1 MSGEN
6 WDAEGVDTA
15 VNPGVNDIVDP
26 AKGERTGDPAIDDA
40 LDEGEGEDED
50 NNERTRKTH
59 KTIKDAADDLDDED
73 RESGDKMR
81 NGTELS
87 SANGSP
93 SGYSPTQQM
102 PLSQTPQTQT
112 PQVQS
117 PQMTMPQVQSP
128 QMPRISSD
136 QLNKLV
142 SNYSPKTSS
151 SGDMDKMSR
160 SSDSG
165 VSGSDKISVGDVEYK
180 MKEGP
185 PLTRGQFD
193 KVLEE
198 AMDRV
203 GIPEDRK
210 VREEW
215 KELYQYMAQAES
227 SRNGNAYAGQ
237 GVSPDKWASHSDY
250 NVRKSVIDGVPTKG
264 PDGAP
269 IHTSRGILQCIP
281 STFASYHVAGTS
293 KNIYDPLASVAASMN
308 YVISDPK
315 YNVSADGTGLSS
327 FAAQRGFPNGP
338 YRGY

>member
-1 MSGEN
+1 MSGET
-6 WDAEGVDTA
+6 WDADGVGTA
-15 VNPGVNDIVDP
+15 TSPGVNDIVDP

-73 RESGDKMR
+73 RESGDRMR
-81 NGTELS
+81 NGTDLS

-102 PLSQTPQTQT
+102 PLSQPQTQT
-112 PQVQS
+112 PQTQT

-203 GIPEDRK
+203 GVPEDRK
-210 VREEW
+210 VRAEW

-227 SRNGNAYAGQ
+227 SRNPNAYAR
-237 GVSPDKWASHSDY
+237 SSSDY
-250 NVRKSVIDGVPTKG
+250 NVQISGSQKG

-293 KNIYDPLASVAASMN
+293 KNIYDAVASTAASMN
-308 YVISDPK
+308 YVIRDPK
-315 YNVSADGTGLSS
+315 YNVSADGTGLAS